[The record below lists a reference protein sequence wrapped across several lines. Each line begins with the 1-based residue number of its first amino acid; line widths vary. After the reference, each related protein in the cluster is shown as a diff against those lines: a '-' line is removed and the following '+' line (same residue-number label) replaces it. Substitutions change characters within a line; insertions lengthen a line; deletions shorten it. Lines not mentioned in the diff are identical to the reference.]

1 MFDDFFAYT
10 TSLDFIV
17 MTIVTPFQ
25 LSQMLLYLL
34 DHIIYSLM
42 ISTQLLYWFP

>member
-1 MFDDFFAYT
+1 MFDDVFAYT

-17 MTIVTPFQ
+17 MTIVSSFQ
-25 LSQMLLYLL
+25 SSQMVLYLL

-42 ISTQLLYWFP
+42 ISTELLYWFP